1 MIDYSQLMVAALDLD
16 IDYELMTSEL
26 VKAMESTDCVPFC
39 YKDPLN
45 NNQEC
50 NSYSLFLRENST
62 MPQYSYRGAKLAE
75 LDGWEWSNKLDI
87 PYTISA
93 IQKLPFKKLGT
104 VRAVYFPDVPC
115 IEHTD
120 WDDSSNLKNTLGLSL
135 IPTTGET
142 HCNVWSEKLNR
153 YVSIPGN
160 AMLLNDSVRHNVPK
174 TTGLRITVRLFGEI
188 DYSKFDD
195 AIIKEYCYTL

>member
-1 MIDYSQLMVAALDLD
+1 MIDYSQILVAALNLD
-16 IDYELMTSEL
+16 IDYELMAKEL
-26 VKAMESTDCVPFC
+26 TEAMKSPDCVPFC

-45 NNQEC
+45 DNQEC
-50 NSYSLFLRENST
+50 NSYSLFLRENNT

-75 LDGWEWSNKLDI
+75 LNDWDWSKSLDI

-93 IQKLPFKKLGT
+93 IEKLPFKKLGT

-135 IPTTGET
+135 IPTLGQT
-142 HCNVWSEKLNR
+142 HCNVWSEKLSK
-153 YVSIPGN
+153 YVSIPGH
-160 AMLLNDSVRHNVPK
+160 AMLLNDSNRHNVPK

-188 DYSKFDD
+188 DYTKFDD
-195 AIIKEYCYTL
+195 AIVREHYYTL